1 MVWRVIELSKKRN
14 GKRTQETMQKRCSA
28 VWLTDAAGF
37 NDLCCTQYRPLDRC
51 PEIVTACSR
60 IADMIATM
68 TIYLINNTDK
78 GDERIVNELSRKV
91 DIEPTEYM
99 TRHTWMSG
107 IVMNLLL
114 YGRGNA
120 VVVPHTQD
128 GLLGDLEPIS
138 ADRVSFVPDGRK
150 YKILID
156 GIAKDPADVLHFVF
170 RPDKS
175 QLWRGRGISIE
186 LQDVARNLGQAAD
199 TVDGFLESKW
209 KPSVIVKVDALTE
222 EFSSAEGRSK
232 LVDEYINT
240 AKAGEPWMIPAEQF
254 SVEQIRPLSL
264 SDLAISDVVT
274 LDKKTVASIVG
285 VPSFLLGVGDFKKDE
300 WNNFI
305 NSTIHGIAQSIE
317 QELTKKLLISPKWY
331 WKFNIRSLLAYDLK
345 ELATVYK
352 DLRAIGVVDGNEVRD
367 AIGMQPRDG
376 LDELVMLE
384 NYIPTDKLGDQLK
397 LKQGG
402 NEDAK

>member
-1 MVWRVIELSKKRN
+1 MSKKRG
-14 GKRTQETMQKRCSA
+14 GKRLPPKTQKRCSA
-28 VWLTDAAGF
+28 VWLTDAAGW

-60 IADMIATM
+60 IADLIATM
-68 TIYLINNTDK
+68 TIYLMSNTK
-78 GDERIVNELSRKV
+78 NGDTRIVNELSRKV

-107 IVMNLLL
+107 IVMNMLL
-114 YGRGNA
+114 YGRGNS
-120 VVVPHTQD
+120 VVIPHTED

-138 ADRVSFVPDGRK
+138 AYRVSFLPNGRK

-156 GIAKDPADVLHFVF
+156 GIQKDPAELLHFVY
-170 RPDKS
+170 RPDKHE
-175 QLWRGRGISIE
+175 LWRGRGISIE
-186 LQDVARNLGQAAD
+186 LRDVARNLGQAAD
-199 TVDGFLESKW
+199 TIDGFMESKW
-209 KPSVIVKVDALTE
+209 KPSVIVKVDALTD
-222 EFSSAEGRSK
+222 EFASPEGRDK
-232 LVDEYINT
+232 LLNDYIKT
-240 AKAGEPWMIPAEQF
+240 GKAGEPWMIPAEQF
-254 SVEQIRPLSL
+254 SVQEVRPLSL
-264 SDLAISDVVT
+264 KDLAISDTVT

-285 VPSFLLGVGDFKKDE
+285 VPAFLLGVGEFKQEE

-305 NSTIHGIAQSIE
+305 NSTVHGIAQSIE
-317 QELTKKLLISPKWY
+317 QEMTKKLLISPKMY
-331 WKFNIRSLLAYDLK
+331 WKFNIRSLYAYDLK
-345 ELATVYK
+345 ELADVYK

-384 NYIPTDKLGDQLK
+384 NYIPTDRLGDQLK

-402 NEDAK
+402 NENGD

>member
-1 MVWRVIELSKKRN
+1 MGKKRG
-14 GKRTQETMQKRCSA
+14 GKKIQPQMQKRCSA
-28 VWLTDAAGF
+28 VWLTDAAGW
-37 NDLCCTQYRPLDRC
+37 NELCNTQFRPLDKC

-60 IADMIATM
+60 IADLIATM
-68 TIYLINNTDK
+68 TIYLMSNTDH
-78 GDERIVNELSRKV
+78 GDERIINELSRKV
-91 DIEPTEYM
+91 DIEPTSYM
-99 TRHTWMSG
+99 TRHTWMTG
-107 IVMNLLL
+107 IVMNMLL

-120 VVVPHTQD
+120 VVIPHTQE
-128 GLLGDLEPIS
+128 GLLGDLEPIT
-138 ADRVSFVPDGRK
+138 ADRVSFMQDGYK

-156 GIAKDPADVLHFVF
+156 GIAKNPDDLLHFVY
-170 RPDKS
+170 RPDKY
-175 QLWRGRGISIE
+175 QLWRGRGVSFE
-186 LQDVARNLGQAAD
+186 LRDVARNLGQASD
-199 TVDGFLESKW
+199 TTNGFMESKW
-209 KPSVIVKVDALTE
+209 KPSVIIKVDALTE
-222 EFSSAEGRSK
+222 EFANKEGRSR
-232 LVDEYINT
+232 LLEDYIST

-274 LDKKTVASIVG
+274 LDKKTVSSIVG
-285 VPSFLLGVGDFKKDE
+285 VPAFLLGVGEFNAEE

-305 NSTIHGIAQSIE
+305 NSTVHGIAQSIE
-317 QELTKKLLISPKWY
+317 QELTKKLLLSPKWY
-331 WKFNIRSLLAYDLK
+331 WKFNIRSLYSYNLK
-345 ELATVYK
+345 ELAEVYK

-402 NEDAK
+402 TENEG

>member
-1 MVWRVIELSKKRN
+1 MSKKRG
-14 GKRTQETMQKRCSA
+14 GKRLTPKETMQKRCSA
-28 VWLTDAAGF
+28 VWLTDSAGF

-60 IADMIATM
+60 IADLIATM
-68 TIYLINNTDK
+68 TIYLMLNTDE
-78 GDERIVNELSRKV
+78 GDVRIVNELSRKV

-99 TRHTWMSG
+99 TRHTWMTA
-107 IVMNLLL
+107 IVMNMLL

-128 GLLGDLEPIS
+128 GLLGDLEPIA

-156 GIAKDPADVLHFVF
+156 GIAKDPADVLHLVF
-170 RPDKS
+170 RPDKN

-186 LQDVARNLGQAAD
+186 LRDVARNLGQAAD

-222 EFSSAEGRSK
+222 EFSSPDGRSK
-232 LVDEYINT
+232 LLDSYINT

>member
-1 MVWRVIELSKKRN
+1 MGKKRG
-14 GKRTQETMQKRCSA
+14 GKKILPQMQKRCSA
-28 VWLTDAAGF
+28 VWLTDAAGW
-37 NDLCCTQYRPLDRC
+37 NELCNTQFRPLDKC

-60 IADMIATM
+60 IADLIATM
-68 TIYLINNTDK
+68 TIYLMSNTDH
-78 GDERIVNELSRKV
+78 GDERIINELSRKV
-91 DIEPTEYM
+91 DIEPTSYM
-99 TRHTWMSG
+99 TRHTWMTG
-107 IVMNLLL
+107 IVMNMLL

-120 VVVPHTQD
+120 VVIPHTQD
-128 GLLGDLEPIS
+128 GLLGDLEPIT
-138 ADRVSFVPDGRK
+138 ADRVSFMQDGYK

-156 GIAKDPADVLHFVF
+156 GIAKNPDDLLHFVY
-170 RPDKS
+170 RPDKY
-175 QLWRGRGISIE
+175 QLWRGRGVSFE
-186 LQDVARNLGQAAD
+186 LRDVARNLGQASD
-199 TVDGFLESKW
+199 TTNGFMESKW
-209 KPSVIVKVDALTE
+209 KPSVIIKVDALTE
-222 EFSSAEGRSK
+222 EFASPAGRQK
-232 LVDEYINT
+232 LLETYVST

-285 VPSFLLGVGDFKKDE
+285 VPAFLLGVGEFNAEE

-305 NSTIHGIAQSIE
+305 NSTVHGIAQSIE
-317 QELTKKLLISPKWY
+317 QELTKKLLLSPKWY
-331 WKFNIRSLLAYDLK
+331 WKFNIRSLYSYNLK
-345 ELATVYK
+345 ELAEVYK

-384 NYIPTDKLGDQLK
+384 NYIPTSKLGDQLK

-402 NEDAK
+402 TENEG

>member
-1 MVWRVIELSKKRN
+1 MSKKRG
-14 GKRTQETMQKRCSA
+14 GKMLPPKNQKRCSA

-37 NDLCCTQYRPLDRC
+37 DSLCLTQYRPLDKC

-60 IADMIATM
+60 IADLIATM
-68 TIYLINNTDK
+68 TIYLMENTK
-78 GDERIVNELSRKV
+78 SGDQRMINELSRKV
-91 DIEPTEYM
+91 DIEPTSYM
-99 TRHTWMSG
+99 TRHTWMTG
-107 IVMNLLL
+107 IVMNMLL

-128 GLLGDLEPIS
+128 GLLGDLEPIT
-138 ADRVSFVPDGRK
+138 AERVSFMQDGYK
-150 YKILID
+150 YKVLID
-156 GIAKDPADVLHFVF
+156 GIAKNPDDLLHFVY
-170 RPDKS
+170 RPDKY

-186 LQDVARNLGQAAD
+186 LKDVARNLGQASD
-199 TVDGFLESKW
+199 TTNGFMESKW
-209 KPSVIVKVDALTE
+209 KPSVIVKVDALTD
-222 EFSSAEGRSK
+222 EFASPSGRQK
-232 LVDEYINT
+232 LLESYVNT

-264 SDLAISDVVT
+264 SDLAINDVVE
-274 LDKKTVASIVG
+274 LDKKTVAAIVG
-285 VPSFLLGVGDFKKDE
+285 VPAFLLGVGEFNEKE

-305 NSTIHGIAQSIE
+305 NSTVHGIAQSIE

-331 WKFNIRSLLAYDLK
+331 WKFNIRSLYSYNLK
-345 ELATVYK
+345 ELADVYK

-367 AIGMQPRDG
+367 AIGMEPREG

-384 NYIPTDKLGDQLK
+384 NYIPTSKLGDQLK

-402 NEDAK
+402 SENGN